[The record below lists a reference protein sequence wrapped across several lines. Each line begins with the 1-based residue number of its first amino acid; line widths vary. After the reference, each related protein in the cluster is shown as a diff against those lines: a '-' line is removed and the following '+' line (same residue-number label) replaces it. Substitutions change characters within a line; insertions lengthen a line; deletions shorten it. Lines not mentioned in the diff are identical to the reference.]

1 MKKILSILLMTI
13 LSINISIAQKIIILK
28 GDTLVTLEKKKV
40 ETLNEIAL
48 HREYLIR
55 DLQLCD
61 SIGLIRDSILLK
73 REEEVDRYKSIL
85 ELNNVKLDSY
95 NSKISELEQSV
106 RIKERQN
113 KLLIGG
119 GFLAVLMGII
129 FL

>member
-13 LSINISIAQKIIILK
+13 LSINISTAQKIIILK

-113 KLLIGG
+113 KLLLGG

>member
-13 LSINISIAQKIIILK
+13 LSINISTAQKIIILK

>member
-73 REEEVDRYKSIL
+73 REEEIDRYKSIL

-119 GFLAVLMGII
+119 GFLAVLIGII

>member
-95 NSKISELEQSV
+95 NSKISELEQSI

>member
-95 NSKISELEQSV
+95 NSKISELELSV

>member
-119 GFLAVLMGII
+119 GFLAVLIGII

>member
-28 GDTLVTLEKKKV
+28 GDTLVTLEKEKV

>member
-73 REEEVDRYKSIL
+73 REEEIDRYKSIL

-113 KLLIGG
+113 KLLLGG

>member
-73 REEEVDRYKSIL
+73 REEEVDQYKSIL

>member
-55 DLQLCD
+55 DLQICD

-73 REEEVDRYKSIL
+73 REEEVGRYKSIL

>member
-85 ELNNVKLDSY
+85 ELNSVKLDSY

-119 GFLAVLMGII
+119 GFLAVLIGII

>member
-61 SIGLIRDSILLK
+61 SIGLIRDSILLR

>member
-113 KLLIGG
+113 KLLLGG

>member
-73 REEEVDRYKSIL
+73 REEEIDRYKSIL

>member
-61 SIGLIRDSILLK
+61 SIRLIRDSILLK
-73 REEEVDRYKSIL
+73 REEEIDRYKSIL

>member
-73 REEEVDRYKSIL
+73 REEEVGRYKSIL

-95 NSKISELEQSV
+95 NSKISELEQSI

-119 GFLAVLMGII
+119 GFLAVLIGII

>member
-73 REEEVDRYKSIL
+73 RKEEIDRYKSIL

-113 KLLIGG
+113 KLLLGG

>member
-73 REEEVDRYKSIL
+73 RKEEIDRYKSIL

>member
-1 MKKILSILLMTI
+1 MTI

-73 REEEVDRYKSIL
+73 REEEVCRYKSIL

>member
-73 REEEVDRYKSIL
+73 REEEIDRYKSIL

-113 KLLIGG
+113 KLLLGG
-119 GFLAVLMGII
+119 GFLAVLIGII